1 MTGAISSADRETTPG
16 EIRQF
21 FHVILAAPSA
31 GLDKANV
38 PRATKNLSA
47 VVAMLSTASD
57 IRSVG
62 FYCGQLLA
70 ALEVG
75 TN

>member
-21 FHVILAAPSA
+21 FHVILVAPSA
-31 GLDKANV
+31 GLDEANV

-47 VVAMLSTASD
+47 VVEMLST
-57 IRSVG
+57 
-62 FYCGQLLA
+62 L
-70 ALEVG
+70 
-75 TN
+75 